1 MVHWYYFQKWVTYYK
16 TLIWPKSTVEMSSKT
31 KTKSKLTAMF
41 VSSSYVILPV
51 PFHEI
56 KYMEKRKMQIWKRNV
71 NRNKCACLVREINAR
86 TIEFKKRWHIYC
98 NINVI
103 YIVFFLLKKTE
114 NSNSCCRSFLMYI
127 DNTFSFETR
136 TNLSINQRRLKNKM
150 EVALLGIWS
159 SYEAFLGTRLW
170 ATIQLCSWDAIC

>member
-16 TLIWPKSTVEMSSKT
+16 TLIWPKSTVEMSPKT
-31 KTKSKLTAMF
+31 KTKRKSKLTVMF
-41 VSSSYVILPV
+41 VSSSYFILPV

-56 KYMEKRKMQIWKRNV
+56 KHKETRKMQIWKRN
-71 NRNKCACLVREINAR
+71 RNKCVCSVREINAR

-114 NSNSCCRSFLMYI
+114 NSNSCCRSFLMCI
-127 DNTFSFETR
+127 NNTFPFDTR
-136 TNLSINQRRLKNKM
+136 TNLLSINWDWRLR
-150 EVALLGIWS
+150 WRS
-159 SYEAFLGTRLW
+159 HF
-170 ATIQLCSWDAIC
+170 